1 MEWKRLACHS
11 QRVDTILWKLMIWQ
25 NFKQCLILQFWNLIE
40 KWWHC
45 VFSSGSK
52 TGMSQPLDREQR
64 PSGVPQAH
72 GRLSEFEMG
81 ECRDGRL
88 SQLSRTGGSESQ
100 RSAETA
106 SSKKPVRQSTK
117 LRRPATSPGT
127 RAQSALDRVRN
138 QEQMA
143 QMQQMQAQMQ
153 EMFMQMQNV
162 AMVAQEAAGS
172 EDKMV
177 KPRAKSASGQNK
189 TKSKPKLGALTNPQA
204 DFPTLSNVFSDDV
217 TYNIAK
223 SLLSQT
229 VTFKWKM
236 VLLLCRIKA
245 AVEHEGKK
253 RWKRNPRWIMHMH
266 GRHLASMWGHLGSAR
281 QLCFNPRV
289 YPLALGM
296 PVEVEIDEEHPAP
309 QGAQRRSPSTRRRW
323 RLNCWT
329 RMHRQYRSKHDVLK
343 IELTS
348 YVAVILPFISLMLRK
363 EKVLKM
369 LFMVTLMS
377 RRSHWIAG
385 RDEAFRLGC
394 ARRWEHTKECMT
406 SCRWSTSDGLF

>member
-1 MEWKRLACHS
+1 M
-11 QRVDTILWKLMIWQ
+11 VDSA
-25 NFKQCLILQFWNLIE
+25 
-40 KWWHC
+40 
-45 VFSSGSK
+45 SSLELEEVNPRD
-52 TGMSQPLDREQR
+52 QPRQ
-64 PSGVPQAH
+64 S
-72 GRLSEFEMG
+72 
-81 ECRDGRL
+81 
-88 SQLSRTGGSESQ
+88 
-100 RSAETA
+100 

-172 EDKMV
+172 EDKKV

-189 TKSKPKLGALTNPQA
+189 TKGKPKLGALTNPQA

-236 VLLLCRIKA
+236 MLLLCRIKA

-266 GRHLASMWGHLGSAR
+266 GRHLASMWGHVGSAR

-296 PVEVEIDEEHPAP
+296 PIEVEIDEEHPAP
-309 QGAQRRSPSTRRRW
+309 QGAQRRSPSARRR
-323 RLNCWT
+323 
-329 RMHRQYRSKHDVLK
+329 
-343 IELTS
+343 
-348 YVAVILPFISLMLRK
+348 
-363 EKVLKM
+363 
-369 LFMVTLMS
+369 
-377 RRSHWIAG
+377 
-385 RDEAFRLGC
+385 
-394 ARRWEHTKECMT
+394 
-406 SCRWSTSDGLF
+406 